1 MSYVGRLK
9 IAPSILSADY
19 AQLAKEIGGVRAEAD
34 WVHADVMDGHFVPNL
49 TIGPPVVRSLHKH
62 TDLPLDCHLMVD
74 NPGDLLEPL
83 AEAGAYGCTV
93 HIELG
98 DPTRLIERMR
108 GLGSIRAWCSTP
120 RRRSTR
126 SLRSCTSWTAAG
138 DERPSGPED
147 RGLSEM
153 SCPSSRPPGSSR
165 RIAGS
170 GSISRST
177 AGSARRTP
185 PMP

>member
-9 IAPSILSADY
+9 IASILSADY

-49 TIGPPVVRSLHKH
+49 TVDRPSCARFISTPTCRSIV
-62 TDLPLDCHLMVD
+62 TSWWTTRATCSSRSPRPARTAAPCTSSSATRR
-74 NPGDLLEPL
+74 GSSS
-83 AEAGAYGCTV
+83 ACGAWA
-93 HIELG
+93 
-98 DPTRLIERMR
+98 PS
-108 GLGSIRAWCSTP
+108 GLGAQP
-120 RRRSTR
+120 RDAVRRGR
-126 SLRSCTSWTAAG
+126 SVPAPRGSAG
-138 DERPSGPED
+138 DERPSGSD
-147 RGLSEM
+147 GGLSEM